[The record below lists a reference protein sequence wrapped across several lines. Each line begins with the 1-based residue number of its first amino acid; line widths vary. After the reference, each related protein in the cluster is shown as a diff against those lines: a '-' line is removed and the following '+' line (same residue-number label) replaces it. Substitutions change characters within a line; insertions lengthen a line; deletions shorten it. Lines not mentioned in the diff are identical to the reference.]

1 MIVDKSALVFAK
13 PHLDLTNELI
23 RRYNTGKAG
32 GGRGPRQGARQTEE
46 VDDACST

>member
-23 RRYNTGKAG
+23 RRYNAG
-32 GGRGPRQGARQTEE
+32 EGRRQAAPPPAAAAPRPKK
-46 VDDACST
+46 